1 MAGGDRCVPAGHTI
15 RGTRQQVDWAWVR
28 TPVPDQ
34 VPGRRSRA
42 AAPGA
47 RRACSF
53 QRVALVKVLL
63 WVSRRSRPVFHG
75 PGVAHPGAVPAASA
89 SSPGR
94 DNRLRRPRLRYCETG
109 AWSVKAGERRT
120 VAEFGLAAATRWLAR
135 RRPAWSGGTW
145 APFIA
150 SVELAISRIEAK
162 VKMSQNRPPAD
173 IDGRDHRARRPW
185 RSCRRGSSSSSEET
199 WPAQLQGWIVIR
211 GARGLRVRG
220 PAEAAAGRSDSVVIS
235 SRRGFMSKAMWVVMN
250 LLAGIYTA
258 RWIITFLG
266 SPVHFRHSTSQ
277 RPAAIPSGSHG
288 WRCFTSGTTGGGQ
301 PGR

>member
-1 MAGGDRCVPAGHTI
+1 M
-15 RGTRQQVDWAWVR
+15 
-28 TPVPDQ
+28 
-34 VPGRRSRA
+34 
-42 AAPGA
+42 
-47 RRACSF
+47 
-53 QRVALVKVLL
+53 
-63 WVSRRSRPVFHG
+63 
-75 PGVAHPGAVPAASA
+75 
-89 SSPGR
+89 
-94 DNRLRRPRLRYCETG
+94 
-109 AWSVKAGERRT
+109 RT

-150 SVELAISRIEAK
+150 SVELVISRIEAK

-185 RSCRRGSSSSSEET
+185 RPCRRGSSSSSEET

-277 RPAAIPSGSHG
+277 RPAEIPSGSHG